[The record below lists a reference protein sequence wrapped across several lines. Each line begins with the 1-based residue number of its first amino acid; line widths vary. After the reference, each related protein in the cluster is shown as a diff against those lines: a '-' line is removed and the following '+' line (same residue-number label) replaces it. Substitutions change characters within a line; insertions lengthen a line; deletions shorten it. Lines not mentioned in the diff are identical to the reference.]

1 MDDSELIHD
10 PAPMRLRRVAAI
22 LVIASLAA
30 LALNPWAVVDWTF
43 ELPLALG
50 PARIALIDAATLLAE
65 AADAAGLTTFH
76 DGLRS
81 LFDLL
86 QSA

>member
-1 MDDSELIHD
+1 MDDSEVIHD
-10 PAPMRLRRVAAI
+10 PAPMKLRRVAAI
-22 LVIASLAA
+22 LAVASLAA
-30 LALNPWAVVDWTF
+30 LTLNPWALVDWAF

-50 PARIALIDAATLLAE
+50 PARILLIDAATVWAE
-65 AADAAGLTTFH
+65 AADAIGLTAFH

-81 LFDLL
+81 LFGLL